1 MATDTNLRNAKKI
14 IEMMIKLKKSAILMG
29 SPGIGKTEVIESVCR
44 NLTYKDKK
52 TGKTKPFGF
61 RCFEASSL
69 DPMDA
74 RGVLIPKGD
83 QTFFTKSPLLPDV
96 EKHGECGVLLID
108 ELPSG
113 LPAVQVALHSLFHP
127 KERRIGE
134 HTLPEGW
141 IPMATGNYAS
151 DGAGAS
157 NLLSALGDRVNIINV
172 KEDYQVWKEDY
183 AIPKKLHPVVMG
195 LLNFR
200 EDLFCTFEDRNKG
213 EKGKGFVTPR
223 THTQI
228 SEILYE
234 NDAHPLGDEAMFV
247 SIAGYAGDAVA
258 TQYTAFSKTYAGL
271 PDPEK
276 IYKGEDIIVP
286 SDEPSLLYALCSALV
301 AKARTIDMPKTK
313 AMDRMLQYSLKLEAE
328 FGGLLIRDLYAENRD
343 AIVKSKRF
351 SEVADRYF

>member
-1 MATDTNLRNAKKI
+1 MAVNTDLRNARKA
-14 IEMMIKLKKSAILMG
+14 IKMLIDLKKSSIIMG
-29 SPGIGKTEVIESVCR
+29 SPGIGKTEIVEGICKE
-44 NLTYKDKK
+44 LKI
-52 TGKTKPFGF
+52 GF

-74 RGVLIPKGD
+74 RGVLIPDGD
-83 QTFFTKSPLLPDV
+83 QTAFTKSPLLPDV
-96 EKHGECGVLLID
+96 KKHGIKGVLLID

-134 HTLPEGW
+134 HKLPEGW
-141 IPMATGNYAS
+141 VPMATGNYAS
-151 DGAGAS
+151 DGAGAGG
-157 NLLSALGDRVNIINV
+157 LLTALGDRVDIINV
-172 KEDYQVWKEDY
+172 VEDYQIWKEDY

-200 EDLFCTFEDRNKG
+200 EDLFCTFEKKTKG

-228 SEILYE
+228 SDILYY
-234 NDAHPLGDEAMFV
+234 NDKHNIGDEALFV
-247 SIAGYAGDAVA
+247 TLAGYAGEAVA
-258 TQYTAFSKTYAGL
+258 SQYTAFSKTYAGL

-276 IYKGEDIIVP
+276 IYRGEDIIVP

-301 AKARTIDMPKTK
+301 AKARTIDMPKAK
-313 AMDRMLQYSLKLEAE
+313 AMDRMLEYSMKLEAE
-328 FGGLLIRDLYAENRD
+328 FGGLLIRDLYAENRE
-343 AIVKSKRF
+343 AIVKSKKF